1 MARQIRIRAIERK
14 DIDLDK
20 LANALLRLARD
31 MQKPRPEARKA
42 KEVRDE

>member
-1 MARQIRIRAIERK
+1 MARQIRIRAVERK
-14 DIDLDK
+14 DIDIDK

-31 MQKPRPEARKA
+31 IQKRTAVSKT

>member
-1 MARQIRIRAIERK
+1 MARQIRIRAVERK
-14 DIDLDK
+14 DIDIDK

-31 MQKPRPEARKA
+31 LQKPTAVSKT

>member
-1 MARQIRIRAIERK
+1 MARQIRIRAVERK
-14 DIDLDK
+14 DIDIDK

-31 MQKPRPEARKA
+31 LQKHTAVSKT